1 MELDAKAI
9 AGYLN
14 GIDWEQRSFLRLF
27 WVKIAHG
34 SRDALAH
41 ELKEIESNDV
51 IVPLVLRETL
61 FLSANAVMAD
71 FSRLLDSNRQ
81 NFEGLQV
88 ECNSKITVII
98 LLKENFKLS
107 QISSPVTL
115 PRWFPMLG
123 GTETYLHISD
133 LMWSAEL
140 DLLNCNDAQ
149 VGVLASALYELES
162 TIVERIRQVSVVDHR
177 KARPLIDTLCD
188 GAGATSDVLDRFEAT
203 LRSVPDPRGYRP
215 NSQNKNSLISLLFS
229 VVMKSSPEVLSK
241 TATNLCKATADSST
255 DILRPTLFAIMLRP
269 SNKVNVTIRNWHS
282 ILLAAYQVYQLMNAA
297 AHAGE
302 YPKYPA
308 TLIHANSRDLVQFLH
323 AANQYVGILFA
334 EGEIGS

>member
-1 MELDAKAI
+1 MEMDAKSI
-9 AGYLN
+9 LEYL
-14 GIDWEQRSFLRLF
+14 QRIEWKENNSLRLF
-27 WVKIAHG
+27 WVKISHG
-34 SRDALAH
+34 SRDILAQ
-41 ELKEIESNDV
+41 ELKSSENHDV

-71 FSRLLDSNRQ
+71 FSRLLESNRK
-81 NFEGLQV
+81 NFESLQI
-88 ECNSKITVII
+88 EGGRKITVII

-107 QISSPVTL
+107 QISSPVVL
-115 PRWFPMLG
+115 PRWFPVLG

-133 LMWSAEL
+133 LMWNAEL

-149 VGVLASALYELES
+149 IGSLASALYELES
-162 TIVERIRQVSVVDHR
+162 TIVERIRQVSLVDHR
-177 KARPLIDTLCD
+177 KARPLIDTLFD

-203 LRSVPDPRGYRP
+203 LRGVPDPKGYRP

-229 VVMKSSPEVLSK
+229 MVMRSSPDALSK
-241 TATNLCKATADSST
+241 VATNLCKATDDCST

-269 SNKVNVTIRNWHS
+269 SSKTDTTIKNWHS

-297 AHAGE
+297 AHAGD

-308 TLIHANSRDLVQFLH
+308 TLIHANSRDLIQFLH
-323 AANQYVGILFA
+323 MANQYVGILFA
-334 EGEIGS
+334 ETEIGS